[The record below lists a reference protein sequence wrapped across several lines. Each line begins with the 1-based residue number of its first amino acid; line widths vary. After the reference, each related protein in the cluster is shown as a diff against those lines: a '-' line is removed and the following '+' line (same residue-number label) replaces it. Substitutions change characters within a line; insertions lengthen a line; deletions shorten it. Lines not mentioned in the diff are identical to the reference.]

1 MATKTNI
8 HYSIHISNLESLT
21 RQFENIG
28 ASLQLE
34 RPDERLLKR
43 ESNYHHVDVQ
53 QGKRGERFIISCI
66 PSKFR
71 LQVLQAD
78 TQDRHLL
85 LMMQN
90 TKSGE
95 IHKYL
100 CGHDERQWFAAAIPE
115 EARAKSI
122 REAKEALLPPE
133 AEQALSSREV
143 RKKKQLSRSNPPY
156 IRQGEW
162 FFISEEPERTGDEPI
177 HRNEP
182 LQRSGSAKPHIAE
195 EVIRTGGETVFINA
209 LHAPEGLTEE
219 EFERFK
225 REHNEESGRGWN
237 RRFRR
242 RIRGA
247 LVYARGK
254 VRHPDHA
261 TVELKGWHRV
271 VPNTE
276 DQAEA
281 RRHLVFLD

>member
-1 MATKTNI
+1 MNEI
-8 HYSIHISNLESLT
+8 LP
-21 RQFENIG
+21 RQFEHIG
-28 ASLQLE
+28 ASLKLE
-34 RPDERLLKR
+34 EPAERLI
-43 ESNYHHVDVQ
+43 EQDPHYHHVDVQ
-53 QGKRGERFIISCI
+53 PGKNGEIFIISCL
-66 PSKFR
+66 PSRFR
-71 LQVLQAD
+71 LQVLQSDARN
-78 TQDRHLL
+78 QHLL

-90 TKSGE
+90 TKNGE

-100 CGHDERQWFAAAIPE
+100 CGHDERHWFAAAIPE
-115 EARAKSI
+115 EARAKNI

-133 AEQALSSREV
+133 AEEALHTRDV
-143 RKKKQLSRSNPPY
+143 RKKNKLNRSNPAY
-156 IRQGEW
+156 LRQGEW
-162 FFISEEPERTGDEPI
+162 FFIPEKLQLKGNEPI

-182 LQRSGSAKPHIAE
+182 LQRSAGANPHIAE
-195 EVIRTGGETVFINA
+195 EIIRTGGETVFINA
-209 LHAPEGLTEE
+209 LHAPDGLTEE
-219 EFERFK
+219 EFEQFK
-225 REHNEESGRGWN
+225 KEHDEESGRGWN

-261 TVELKGWHRV
+261 TVELRGWHRV